1 MEKFTRIGS
10 AALVLFALVSL
21 AACDKVAQTS
31 KSVQSITEHAFNDT
45 KNSWASFFTYH
56 PPQPDPLPQTR
67 YCYQLQSDI
76 VCYDSEQHTQTS
88 KLVGYQD
95 GENISWV
102 QPGGGSLGVSGGDAI
117 ALRPA
122 RPNPIIPSMT
132 TAAAQQPPV
141 PQVVPLNTSSGPMID
156 TGPVVPST
164 AGQISVE
171 KLPPISP
178 KVAVKP

>member
-1 MEKFTRIGS
+1 MKKLTRIGS
-10 AALVLFALVSL
+10 AALALMALVSL
-21 AACDKVAQTS
+21 TACDKVAQTS
-31 KSVQSITEHAFNDT
+31 KSVQTITEHAFNDT

-67 YCYQLQSDI
+67 YCYQMQSDI

-88 KLVGYQD
+88 RLIGYQD

-122 RPNPIIPSMT
+122 RPNPIVPSMT
-132 TAAAQQPPV
+132 TASAQQPTPRV
-141 PQVVPLNTSSGPMID
+141 IEPLDTTPMID

-164 AGQISVE
+164 VGQISVQ
-171 KLPPISP
+171 KLPPTQ
-178 KVAVKP
+178 VKTKK